1 MEVSMSV
8 RLRPRLEWLGVA
20 LALVLSTWSSPA
32 QAFCGFFVG
41 KADATLFNNASQVVV
56 VHDEGKTVLT
66 MVNNYR
72 GEPKAFALVVP
83 VPVVLQKGLVR
94 VTEMKAIDQL
104 DGFSA
109 PRLAEYYDPDPC
121 EVMRM
126 RNKMAP
132 SAAGAAPAME
142 MERKADKKTGVTVE
156 ASYTVGE
163 YDIVILSAT
172 ESDGLETWLRQNQYN
187 IPKGA
192 AGALKPYVTS
202 GMKFFVAKVNIKEQ
216 QKAGFTTL
224 RPLQFAFP
232 DKRFMLPIRL
242 GMLNA
247 DGPQDLIAYVI
258 TKQFRVETANYVN
271 PRLPSDVEVPTY
283 IKGEFKSFYRSMF
296 GNQVA
301 KENGRAVFTEYAWN
315 MAWCD
320 PCAADPL
327 SNEQLQQL
335 GVWWVRGQGGQGGAQ
350 QAFVTRLHAQ
360 YTPQTFP
367 EDLMLKV
374 TKDSSNYQARY
385 VLRHPFTG
393 AARCEAFKGY
403 KEQVLARREKE
414 SQTLANLTS
423 WRVDDI
429 RRRQLPLPAAF
440 GSSDNSNPEDDGWNQ
455 QMQDMFKQ

>member
-1 MEVSMSV
+1 MSV
-8 RLRPRLEWLGVA
+8 LLRPRLEWLGVA

-32 QAFCGFFVG
+32 SAFCGFFVG

-72 GEPKAFALVVP
+72 GEPKSFALVVP

-104 DGFSA
+104 DGFTA

-121 EVMRM
+121 NVMKM

-132 SAAGAAPAME
+132 SAAAGAPAME
-142 MERKADKKTGVTVE
+142 MERKADNRTGVTVE

-283 IKGEFKSFYRSMF
+283 IKTEFKSFYRSMF

-440 GSSDNSNPEDDGWNQ
+440 GSSDNGNPEDDAWNQ

>member
-1 MEVSMSV
+1 MSV
-8 RLRPRLEWLGVA
+8 RSRPRLEWLTLSLA
-20 LALVLSTWSSPA
+20 LAVLAWSQPA

-41 KADATLFNNASQVVV
+41 RADATLYNNASQVVI

-72 GEPKAFALVVP
+72 GEPKSFALVVP

-94 VTEMKAIDQL
+94 VTEMKAVDQL

-121 EVMRM
+121 QVMAM
-126 RNKMAP
+126 RAKSM
-132 SAAGAAPAME
+132 AGAAPPSAPME

-172 ESDGLETWLRQNQYN
+172 ESDGLETWLRNNQYN
-187 IPKGA
+187 IPNGA
-192 AGALKPYVTS
+192 AAALKPYVTS

-247 DGPQDLIAYVI
+247 DGPQELIAYVI

-271 PRLPSDVEVPTY
+271 PRLPSDVEIPTY
-283 IKGEFKSFYRSMF
+283 VKGEFKTFYRSMF

-335 GVWWVRGQGGQGGAQ
+335 GVWWIRGGGGGGQ

-403 KEQVLARREKE
+403 KEQVLARRERE
-414 SQTLANLTS
+414 AQTLANLTS

-429 RRRQLPLPAAF
+429 RKRQVPLPAAF
-440 GSSDNSNPEDDGWNQ
+440 GATDNGNPEDDAWNQ
-455 QMQDMFKQ
+455 QMQDMFKQK